1 MASKNTTLNL
11 PEALIART
19 RAYAAAHG
27 TTMTAIVRSHLEAIT
42 AEPEQAP
49 DDPLHAYAQGLIRRD
64 EAIDHLG
71 VRDYADLL
79 VTPSWATRIS
89 LLRVPPST
97 RSITKP
103 LHSRA
108 SGHRHEALRSGDSR
122 CRAFEQPLGC

>member
-42 AEPEQAP
+42 AEPDRTP
-49 DDPLHAYAQGLIRRD
+49 DDPLRAYAQGLIRSD
-64 EAIDHLG
+64 EAVDRLG

-79 VTPSWATRIS
+79 VTLGDAGLSPPRPPEHQIENEAVTFARIWLS
-89 LLRVPPST
+89 
-97 RSITKP
+97 
-103 LHSRA
+103 A
-108 SGHRHEALRSGDSR
+108 
-122 CRAFEQPLGC
+122 